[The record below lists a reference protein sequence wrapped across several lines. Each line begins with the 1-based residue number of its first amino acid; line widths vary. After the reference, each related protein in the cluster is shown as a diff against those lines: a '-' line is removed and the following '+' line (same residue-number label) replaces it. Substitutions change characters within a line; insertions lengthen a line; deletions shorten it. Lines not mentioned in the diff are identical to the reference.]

1 MKNVSF
7 AALLKN
13 LHSMIYCEESE
24 LYASALHFVGNKN
37 EEENV
42 SLSADLMDVRKDDL
56 KLSLLQY
63 FLSPFNSDEYYEFF
77 HESEL
82 ELNEVYTYVSRIFDD
97 PEELYAQSVNLAKH
111 LYEQSTHPKIKGGE
125 FYTVYFKDCILDGDT
140 MDAVGLFKSENKDTF
155 LKVLREDGSFNLLS
169 EQGINIKKLD
179 KGCLIFNKEKENG
192 YVVAVVDNTN
202 RMMEAQYWMDDFL
215 HVRQR
220 KDEYANTH
228 NFMTLAKDFVTK
240 ELPNE
245 FEVSKADQIDLLN
258 RSLQFFKEKETFDIE
273 EFTEEVIEQP
283 EVIEKFHQFK
293 QEFEAESQIVIDDQF
308 TISESARK
316 KQQRTYKRIIRL
328 DKKIQ
333 IIIDGNRENVEQGED
348 ERGKFYKVYYNE
360 EI

>member
-1 MKNVSF
+1 MHYFDRTKMANNI
-7 AALLKN
+7 AI
-13 LHSMIYCEESE
+13 HY
-24 LYASALHFVGNKN
+24 VGNKSN
-37 EEENV
+37 EELILLSKQLQKIETI
-42 SLSADLMDVRKDDL
+42 SLQDDL
-56 KLSLLQY
+56 IQY
-63 FLSPFNSDEYYEFF
+63 YTQNFTNEEYYNLF
-77 HESEL
+77 HESSL
-82 ELNEVYTYVSRIFDD
+82 NLNEVFTYVSRIFDNPD
-97 PEELYAQSVNLAKH
+97 ALYEQSVNLAKH

-125 FYTVYFKDCILDGDT
+125 FYTVYFKDCILDGET
-140 MDAVGLFKSENKDTF
+140 VDAVGLFKSENKDTF

-179 KGCLIFNKEKENG
+179 KGCLVFNTERENG

-202 RMMEAQYWMDDFL
+202 KGIEAQYWIDDFL

-220 KDEYANTH
+220 KDEYANTQ
-228 NFMTLAKDFVTK
+228 NFMTLARDFVTK

-245 FEVSKADQIDLLN
+245 FEVTKADQIDLLN

-273 EFTEEVIEQP
+273 EFAEEVIEQP

-293 QEFEAESQIVIDDQF
+293 QEFEEESQIVIDDQF

-348 ERGKFYKVYYNE
+348 EKGKFYKVYYE
-360 EI
+360 EEL